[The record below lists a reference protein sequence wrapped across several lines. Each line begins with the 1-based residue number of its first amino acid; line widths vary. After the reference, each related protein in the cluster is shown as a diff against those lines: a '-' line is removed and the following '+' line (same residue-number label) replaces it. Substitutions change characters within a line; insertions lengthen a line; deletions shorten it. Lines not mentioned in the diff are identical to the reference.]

1 MATLL
6 LEGLEDFFILVL
18 SPPCG
23 METCF
28 EGKSMFPTSSTCSKP
43 TVWDG
48 DIRKLRKWLTKVC
61 SFFVPK
67 PTVWDSN
74 WHSYLCTSGILPS
87 VPNVPLGSENLE
99 LKEKGL
105 NF

>member
-1 MATLL
+1 
-6 LEGLEDFFILVL
+6 
-18 SPPCG
+18 
-23 METCF
+23 
-28 EGKSMFPTSSTCSKP
+28 
-43 TVWDG
+43 
-48 DIRKLRKWLTKVC
+48 
-61 SFFVPK
+61 
-67 PTVWDSN
+67 VWDSN